1 MKRVKIMAVLMAA
14 GLLTCIPVISAAQPG
29 AQGKAPAQPQ
39 PKDSTYETGTVTG
52 KVLNTMN
59 AGSYT
64 YFEMQKPD
72 KKRVWVAVLTTKL
85 AVGDTVSYNSG
96 MVMKKFTSKALNRT
110 FESIIF
116 TDFVTVQGKGKGKM
130 QAQTAPPP
138 SPEQPL
144 KPKVVVTV
152 KPGSIKKFKGGY
164 TVEEIFAKRESLKA
178 KTVSVR
184 GKVVNYS
191 DAILGKNWLHIQD
204 GSGIKGT
211 NDLAVTTEQTAN
223 IGDVVVVTG
232 PISVAKDFGMGYYY
246 DAIMEDAT
254 IKKE

>member
-1 MKRVKIMAVLMAA
+1 MAA
-14 GLLTCIPVISAAQPG
+14 GLLTCLPVISAAQPG
-29 AQGKAPAQPQ
+29 AQGKAPAQPRPQ
-39 PKDSTYETGTVTG
+39 DSTYETGTVTG
-52 KVLNTMN
+52 KVLSTMN

-64 YFEMQKPD
+64 YFELQKPD

-85 AVGDTVSYNSG
+85 AVGDTVSYSSG
-96 MVMKKFTSKALNRT
+96 MVMKNFTSKTLNRT

-116 TDFVTVQGKGKGKM
+116 TDFVTVQGKGKGKGKM
-130 QAQTAPPP
+130 QAQAAPPPP
-138 SPEQPL
+138 SPDQPL
-144 KPKVVVTV
+144 KPKAAVTV

-204 GSGIKGT
+204 GSGKKGT
-211 NDLAVTTEQTAN
+211 NDLAVTTEQTAH